1 LHQVRGNLQRK
12 HKARSQE
19 SAASLKRRTDE
30 GERYSHSEPSRSEV
44 AYQGLLD
51 FLLSGQLR
59 PNDVVMERRLAAT
72 LGLSRTPLREAI
84 RRLEGEKLLRRQ
96 DGGTIIVSPM
106 SAEDILNVLHVRRL
120 VEGEAARRAA
130 GRMPVQ
136 QLVGFRRRIVT
147 AKAEG
152 IKQNAAPNML
162 GRELHLGIA
171 LASGNPVLESVIVD
185 LGKRSRLF
193 MRVFE
198 RRIEISEEHLAI
210 VEALVK
216 GDGEAARAAMERHID
231 NMRLYILDKLASL

>member
-1 LHQVRGNLQRK
+1 MEL
-12 HKARSQE
+12 
-19 SAASLKRRTDE
+19 
-30 GERYSHSEPSRSEV
+30 
-44 AYQGLLD
+44 
-51 FLLSGQLR
+51 LLSGRLR

-84 RRLEGEKLLRRQ
+84 RRLEGEKLLHRQ

-136 QLVGFRRRIVT
+136 ELVAFRKRIVA
-147 AKAEG
+147 AKAET
-152 IKQNAAPNML
+152 IKADGTPNTL
-162 GRELHLGIA
+162 GRELHLRIA

-185 LGKRSRLF
+185 LGKRTRLF
-193 MRVFE
+193 MRIFE
-198 RRIEISEEHLAI
+198 RRTEVRDEHLAI
-210 VEALVK
+210 VEALAN

>member
-1 LHQVRGNLQRK
+1 
-12 HKARSQE
+12 
-19 SAASLKRRTDE
+19 
-30 GERYSHSEPSRSEV
+30 
-44 AYQGLLD
+44 
-51 FLLSGQLR
+51 
-59 PNDVVMERRLAAT
+59 

-84 RRLEGEKLLRRQ
+84 RRLEGEKLLQRQ

-136 QLVGFRRRIVT
+136 QLVAFRKRIVA
-147 AKAEG
+147 AKVEG
-152 IKQNAAPNML
+152 LKQDAAPNTL
-162 GRELHLGIA
+162 GRELHLRIA
-171 LASGNPVLESVIVD
+171 LASGNSVLESVIAD

-198 RRIEISEEHLAI
+198 SRIEICEEHLAI
-210 VEALVK
+210 VDALVN